1 MFVDDCIIFAKASQK
16 GCSNINKILH
26 NFCTMSGQLVNFHKS
41 WVQFSNNILRAMKRR
56 LGEALKITM
65 SNGIRKYLEC
75 LIIQGRIKR
84 NTFSEVILKSQK
96 KLALWKA
103 RFLSRVGKITL
114 IKVNLASS
122 PLHVM
127 NCFKLIKR
135 NNEDLDIINRNF
147 LWLPNMG
154 INENKV
160 FSLVA
165 WDDVCRPKS

>member
-26 NFCTMSGQLVNFHKS
+26 NFCAMFGQLVNFYKS
-41 WVQFSNNILRAMKRR
+41 SNNIQRAMKRI

-65 SNGIRKYLEC
+65 SNGIKKYLGC
-75 LIIQGRIKR
+75 PIIQGRIKR

-96 KLALWKA
+96 KLASWKS
-103 RFLSRVGKITL
+103 RFLLRVGKITF

-127 NCFKLIKR
+127 NCFKLTKR
-135 NNEDLDIINRNF
+135 NNEDLDRINMNF
-147 LWLPNMG
+147 L
-154 INENKV
+154 
-160 FSLVA
+160 
-165 WDDVCRPKS
+165 